1 MADRRKS
8 IEARRVLGIGQ
19 QQITNVQL
27 ADAIQRLT
35 QSKVPQHTIDLI
47 TNALAESE
55 KLKQTLADEKQ
66 QLKRKIEHETT
77 LAADWRKHAIDTRSQ
92 LDAAEAENRVLNQK
106 IAMITK
112 DMQSFVDTASR
123 HLTPVPPPAAA
134 AAAARPAPPPPPAF
148 SDG

>member
-66 QLKRKIEHETT
+66 QLKRKIDTQSMCRYSKR
-77 LAADWRKHAIDTRSQ
+77 WRQ
-92 LDAAEAENRVLNQK
+92 NNV
-106 IAMITK
+106 
-112 DMQSFVDTASR
+112 
-123 HLTPVPPPAAA
+123 
-134 AAAARPAPPPPPAF
+134 
-148 SDG
+148 